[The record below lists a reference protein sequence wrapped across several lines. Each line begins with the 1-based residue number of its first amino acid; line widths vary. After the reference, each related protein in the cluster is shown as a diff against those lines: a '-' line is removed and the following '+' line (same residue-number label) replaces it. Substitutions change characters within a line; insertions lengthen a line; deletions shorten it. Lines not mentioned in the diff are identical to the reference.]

1 MSHVAPAELVFPSEA
16 VKGAEAVKA
25 LGVIS
30 AAHSQGGESA
40 RRTIQVQTDALEKAL
55 NANST
60 LVEQVVEMAK
70 VVRSSAE
77 QTAEVAKI
85 AAQRDVEV
93 ARVASDKEF
102 EGRLFE
108 LAQGPVGQALLTKLG
123 VLPSVDPKAKEG
135 AKRVMARLLAREDW
149 CEELRKD
156 NSEDWAGFIAF
167 VDAM

>member
-1 MSHVAPAELVFPSEA
+1 MNNGAPAELVFPSEA

-30 AAHSQGGESA
+30 AAHAQGGESA
-40 RRTIQVQTDALEKAL
+40 RRTIAVQTDALEKAL

-70 VVRSSAE
+70 VVRTAAE

-93 ARVASDKEF
+93 ARVAGEKEF
-102 EGRLFE
+102 DARLFA
-108 LAQGPVGQALLTKLG
+108 LAEGPVGQALLAKFG
-123 VLPSVDPKAKEG
+123 VLPSVDPKHKDG
-135 AKRVMARLLAREDW
+135 AKRVLSRLLAREDW
-149 CEELRKD
+149 CDELR
-156 NSEDWAGFIAF
+156 NASSEDWAGFVAF
-167 VDAM
+167 VDAL